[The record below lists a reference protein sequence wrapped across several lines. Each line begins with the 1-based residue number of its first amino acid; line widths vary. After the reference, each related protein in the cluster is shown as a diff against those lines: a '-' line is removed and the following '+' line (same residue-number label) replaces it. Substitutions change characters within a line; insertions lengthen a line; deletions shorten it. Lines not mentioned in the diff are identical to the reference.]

1 MNTSL
6 PAFGSV
12 PPLPN
17 WQKVEQWMKQ
27 VWHEG
32 TPVRISAS
40 DVHIAEEAAKWAFAV
55 AEQYYASVKPMAWM
69 YLGEPTFDG
78 TQWRVNWQVT
88 LDQRLAECK
97 TPTPIPLVHPLW
109 HQLD

>member
-1 MNTSL
+1 MNTPL
-6 PAFGSV
+6 PAFCSA

-32 TPVRISAS
+32 TPVQISAS

-69 YLGEPTFDG
+69 YLEPTFNG
-78 TQWRVNWQVT
+78 TQWHLNWQVT